1 MKKFES
7 YKDVPK
13 DFTGVC
19 KLLIS
24 KSICY
29 YKNGKYHNEFGPALI
44 YPNCEKHWHIN
55 GLQHR
60 EDGPA
65 AQFADGKIIW
75 YYKDEVYGYNN
86 EFTVKSWKEK
96 VENLKREE
104 SLKIFI

>member
-1 MKKFES
+1 MKEFES

-13 DFTGVC
+13 IFTGVC

-24 KSICY
+24 KSIHH
-29 YKNGKYHNEFGPALI
+29 YKNGKYHNENGPAVI
-44 YPNCEKHWHIN
+44 YSDGSKHWYIN

-65 AQFADGKIIW
+65 AQFANGKIIW
-75 YYKDEVYGYNN
+75 YYKNVPFGYNG
-86 EFTVKSWKEK
+86 EFTVESWKEK

>member
-1 MKKFES
+1 MKEFES

-13 DFTGVC
+13 NFTGVC

-24 KSICY
+24 KSIRY
-29 YKNGKYHNEFGPALI
+29 YKNGKYHNENGPAEI
-44 YPNCEKHWHIN
+44 YSYGEKHWYIN

-65 AQFADGKIIW
+65 AQLATGKIIW
-75 YYKDEVYGYNN
+75 YYKNKYYGQNDD
-86 EFTVKSWKEK
+86 FTVESWKEK

-104 SLKIFI
+104 ELKIFI